1 MKNPVLIAGTA
12 LAALAVPALALA
24 AMPGARPDG
33 PGPRAMP
40 DITRAEVVA
49 QVKEHFAKV
58 DANKDGAITMD
69 EMRAY
74 HDAKRAERLDA
85 MFKAMDA
92 NGDGSISRAEFETAH
107 AGRGPGAGMKGP
119 MGAGPMGERPDGPPP
134 APGESPDAP
143 PPPPP
148 HDMKAMG
155 MMGGAMMGGRFAPH
169 DELAMGGRMLGMA
182 DANKD
187 GKVTLAEAT
196 QAALARFD
204 KMDANKDGVV
214 TAQERRAAMRTM
226 MHRGMPPKAPKAA
239 Q

>member
-12 LAALAVPALALA
+12 LVALAAPALALA
-24 AMPGARPDG
+24 AMPGARPGG
-33 PGPRAMP
+33 PGPKAMP

-69 EMRAY
+69 EIQAY
-74 HDAKRAERLDA
+74 HDARRAERLDA

-92 NGDGSISRAEFETAH
+92 NGDGAISRAEFEAAH
-107 AGRGPGAGMKGP
+107 AERGPRAGMKGP
-119 MGAGPMGERPDGPPP
+119 MGARPMGD
-134 APGESPDAP
+134 APDAP
-143 PPPPP
+143 PPPPMAGRMAP
-148 HDMKAMG
+148 GMKGMG
-155 MMGGAMMGGRFAPH
+155 MMGGGMRGGRFAPH
-169 DELAMGGRMLGMA
+169 DELAIGGRMLRMA

-196 QAALARFD
+196 QAALAHFD

-214 TAQERRAAMRTM
+214 TAQERRAAMRAR
-226 MHRGMPPKAPKAA
+226 RGAMPPAPLPAPKAVK
-239 Q
+239 